1 LTPDGAAGMPLDELW
16 MVGLRRREGVL
27 LQAPESLRRRWQ
39 PFVEQGL
46 LRQEGPRWR
55 LSDPEGLALSNA
67 VLRELL
73 GWWEEE
79 GSAVAGLPPSP

>member
-1 LTPDGAAGMPLDELW
+1 MPLDELW

>member
-1 LTPDGAAGMPLDELW
+1 MPLDERL

-27 LQAPESLRRRWQ
+27 LQAPAALQERWQ
-39 PFVEQGL
+39 PFVEQGV
-46 LRQEGPRWR
+46 LRREGPRWR

-73 GWWEEE
+73 VWWEEE
-79 GSAVAGLPPSP
+79 GSAGAAAPQPSP